1 MAEKKPVNAD
11 TQPSQAREF
20 SVKEIAQRESADYNR
35 RMEESFKRTQ
45 SAVKLID
52 PMTWEYKKSKI
63 YDKERLRRYIK
74 SPEKNVIELQELS
87 RYLYR
92 LSYPYRRIV
101 QYNATMVDLTAM
113 ICVPQVDMQHANSKK
128 VVMKNYEKALKQ
140 SQKMNMK
147 SQISKLLTIAWIEDA
162 VFAYAYEDADAFFL
176 LPLDGDYCRIIS
188 QNYDGSYNFA
198 FDFSYFDTY
207 PYLLEYWDKEFREKY
222 ELYRSDRRLWRWVP
236 LDPDRTFCLKINQ
249 NHLWCLP
256 PFLPLFQGIIDLIDL
271 QDIQNVK
278 DQLSIYK
285 LLIMR
290 EETLQKATE
299 PDQFTVDI
307 DSAVAYYQKFVDS
320 LPPEVGAALSLLP
333 VDVVEFKGNQT
344 DEVDMISNSMSNL
357 FKSAGA
363 SVLDRDKIEG
373 AIAFTASIISD
384 SVVSTANI
392 LPQIEIW
399 VNRYIQYKVGNVSA
413 KIKYL
418 PVTPYTKADYLNR
431 VLAAAQSGAPV
442 KLQIAA
448 LLNEDPYEAYAM
460 QYLENEVLDISLG
473 GWIPL
478 STSYTL
484 SGSASDSN
492 GQAITVENPTGAGRP
507 ASTGDGVSGTSETT
521 TTTTKTSTSSGGSS
535 SSSSSTKST
544 TTVSG

>member
-1 MAEKKPVNAD
+1 MADKKANTA
-11 TQPSQAREF
+11 TQPAQAREF
-20 SVKEIAQRESADYNR
+20 SVEEIARRESIDQEKRLEAA
-35 RMEESFKRTQ
+35 FKRTQ
-45 SAVKLID
+45 SAVRLID
-52 PMTWEYKKSKI
+52 PINWEYKKSKV
-63 YDKERLRRYIK
+63 YDKERLRRFIK
-74 SPEKNVIELQELS
+74 SPEKNYIELQELS

-101 QYNATMVDLTAM
+101 QYNATMIDLSAM
-113 ICVPQVDMQHANSKK
+113 ICVPDVDMQHANNKK
-128 VVMKNYEKALKQ
+128 IVMKNYEKALKQ
-140 SQKMNMK
+140 HQKMNMK
-147 SQISKLLTIAWIEDA
+147 SQIAKLLTIAWIEDA

-176 LPLDGDYCRIIS
+176 LPLDGDYCKIYS
-188 QNYDGSYNFA
+188 QNYDGSYNFM

-222 ELYRSDRRLWRWVP
+222 ELYRSDRRLWRWMP
-236 LDPDRTFCLKINQ
+236 LNPDRSFCIKINQ

-399 VNRYIQYKVGNVSA
+399 VNRYIQYKAGNVSA
-413 KIKYL
+413 RIKYL

-448 LLNEDPYEAYAM
+448 LLNEDPLEAYAM

-484 SGSASDSN
+484 SGMASDGGEN
-492 GQAITVENPTGAGRP
+492 GQAVTVENPDGAGRP
-507 ASTGDGVSGTSETT
+507 ATTGDNVSGTSKTT
-521 TTTTKTSTSSGGSS
+521 TTTTKTSGGSS
-535 SSSSSTKST
+535 SSSTSTRST
-544 TTVSG
+544 TTTISGG